1 MIYILLNIAI
11 LIIFMCYVY
20 YIEKKLSV
28 NNREANAI
36 VGPALL
42 VCTEIIL
49 FIIVL
54 LCRTVWEDGLLIH
67 IMHVVLALE
76 SIFLVTFSFS
86 MVKLAKKVKGF
97 FVFLIKLALYVFGV
111 YIVYFK
117 FTSLEISFEGG
128 ITIGSTYIFSNEAVQ
143 KFFPWSWFTVYTVV
157 FRYFCPAIAYL
168 FLMLIREKEGT
179 ELQRYQG
186 LIIGEA
192 IALMWISS
200 IFFDYIARVEPGYTL
215 LRMFS
220 YLILYIVM
228 CSGLSKTSIPSGR
241 SMFVSIFKFFI
252 SYFIPAAA
260 LGVFAMY
267 FQPQG
272 SVFTFSFLAPFLLL
286 SAFVMVI
293 AIKISGLLSSSSK
306 LYTADYSEALEKD
319 LASINY
325 SGDMD
330 VITNKMFEIVK
341 KNIETSFM
349 NVYISDGK
357 GTLDVAYTS
366 NNETKSIS
374 LNNPIFDF
382 LLNIDKSVIIYSAI
396 EKEHAL
402 SPMENE
408 LKKFFNDT
416 KADAVFILN
425 EGRNIVG
432 LITMGK
438 KISGDHLKEYDYN
451 VFTKY
456 YSYFFVFGYYM
467 RNISNKEVISTVN
480 REIKMSSQIITSIQ
494 ENIDHV
500 KNDKSDIGYLMVP
513 AHNIG
518 GEFID
523 MIRLT
528 DTRHLFV
535 IGDLSGKG
543 IAASMNMVILK
554 SIIRTYLAET
564 HDFKTLVVKINSF
577 IRDSLRKGTIF
588 AGLFAL
594 MDYETDTIYYINCGI
609 PAFMLYTL
617 VYNNVIEIQGSGHVL
632 GFVKDITPYISVK
645 TTKLNRGDIILAC
658 TDGLV
663 QSHSL
668 RGEQFGKER
677 VQQALL
683 DNSTYPA
690 QRMVQFTFD
699 SLGKFM
705 SKEMEDDVSIFVMKY
720 ESGAQF
726 VEEDKSEETPE
737 DESDVVPSSEETIV
751 TENVI
756 AEENVQEEVSEVIQ
770 NEIPSEQIVVEN
782 VVSDEIIQA
791 DIMPEIE
798 MPNEFVQEEIVA
810 DEVASEEV
818 SPAVVES
825 ENVSEKSDI
834 MADLPDDLDI
844 PDLSN
849 LDEMMKLA
857 GL

>member
-36 VGPALL
+36 VTPALL
-42 VCTEIIL
+42 VCAEIIL

-86 MVKLAKKVKGF
+86 IVKLAKKVKGF
-97 FVFLIKLALYVFGV
+97 FIFLIKLALYVFGV

-306 LYTADYSEALEKD
+306 LYTADYSEALETD

-726 VEEDKSEETPE
+726 VEEDKTEEAPE
-737 DESDVVPSSEETIV
+737 DESDVVSSLEETIV

-756 AEENVQEEVSEVIQ
+756 AEENVQEEVSEV
-770 NEIPSEQIVVEN
+770 
-782 VVSDEIIQA
+782 
-791 DIMPEIE
+791 
-798 MPNEFVQEEIVA
+798 
-810 DEVASEEV
+810 VASEEV
-818 SPAVVES
+818 SQEVES
-825 ENVSEKSDI
+825 EDVSEKSDI

>member
-36 VGPALL
+36 VTPALL
-42 VCTEIIL
+42 VCAEIIL

-97 FVFLIKLALYVFGV
+97 FIFLIKLALYVFGV

-168 FLMLIREKEGT
+168 FLMLIREKEGN

-609 PAFMLYTL
+609 PTFMLYTL

-645 TTKLNRGDIILAC
+645 TTKLNPGDIILAC

-726 VEEDKSEETPE
+726 VEEDKTEEAPE

-756 AEENVQEEVSEVIQ
+756 AEENVQEEVS
-770 NEIPSEQIVVEN
+770 
-782 VVSDEIIQA
+782 DEIIQA
-791 DIMPEIE
+791 DIMPENVSE
-798 MPNEFVQEEIVA
+798 V
-810 DEVASEEV
+810 VASEEV
-818 SPAVVES
+818 SQEVES
-825 ENVSEKSDI
+825 EDVSKKSDL

>member
-42 VCTEIIL
+42 VCAEIIL
-49 FIIVL
+49 YIIVL
-54 LCRTVWEDGLLIH
+54 LCRTIWEDGLLIH

-609 PAFMLYTL
+609 PTFMLYTL

-645 TTKLNRGDIILAC
+645 TTKLNPGDIILAC

-726 VEEDKSEETPE
+726 VEEDKSEETPGA
-737 DESDVVPSSEETIV
+737 ESEVVPSSEETIV
-751 TENVI
+751 TENAI

-770 NEIPSEQIVVEN
+770 NEIATEQVVTED

-791 DIMPEIE
+791 DIMPEIA

-818 SPAVVES
+818 VES
-825 ENVSEKSDI
+825 EDVSEKSDD

>member
-11 LIIFMCYVY
+11 LLIFMCYVH
-20 YIEKKLSV
+20 YIDKKLSV
-28 NNREANAI
+28 SNRETGVI
-36 VGPALL
+36 VIPALL
-42 VCTEIIL
+42 VCTETVL

-86 MVKLAKKVKGF
+86 IVKLAKRIKGF
-97 FVFLIKLALYVFGV
+97 FVFLLELALFVFGI

-128 ITIGSTYIFSNEAVQ
+128 ITVGSTYIFSNEAVQ

-168 FLMLIREKEGT
+168 FLMLIREKEGN

-200 IFFDYIARVEPGYTL
+200 LFFDYIARVEPAYTL

-241 SMFVSIFKFFI
+241 SVFVSIFKFFV

-272 SVFTFSFLAPFLLL
+272 SIFSFKFLVPFLLL
-286 SAFVMVI
+286 SSFVMII

-306 LYTADYSEALEKD
+306 LYTADYSEALEKE

-374 LNNPIFDF
+374 VNNPIFDF
-382 LLNIDKSVIIYSAI
+382 LLNIDKSVVIYSAI

-408 LKKFFNDT
+408 LKAFFKDT

-425 EGRNIVG
+425 EGSNIVG

-500 KNDKSDIGYLMVP
+500 KNEKSDIGYLMVP

-609 PAFMLYTL
+609 PTFMLYTL

-632 GFVKDITPYISVK
+632 GFVKDISPYISVK
-645 TTKLNRGDIILAC
+645 TTKLNPGDIILAC

-726 VEEDKSEETPE
+726 VEEETPE
-737 DESDVVPSSEETIV
+737 EEPNEVESEVAPIPEETIV
-751 TENVI
+751 
-756 AEENVQEEVSEVIQ
+756 AEEIVQPEVSEVIQ
-770 NEIPSEQIVVEN
+770 NEIAEEQIVAEE
-782 VVSDEIIQA
+782 VVSEEIIQD
-791 DIMPEIE
+791 DIMPEIAIPDE
-798 MPNEFVQEEIVA
+798 IASAEVVQESIETDVVIP
-810 DEVASEEV
+810 EEV
-818 SPAVVES
+818 SEEPVE
-825 ENVSEKSDI
+825 EKTESDI

>member
-1 MIYILLNIAI
+1 
-11 LIIFMCYVY
+11 MCYVY

-36 VGPALL
+36 VTPALL
-42 VCTEIIL
+42 VCAEIIL

-97 FVFLIKLALYVFGV
+97 FIFLIKLALYVFGV

-168 FLMLIREKEGT
+168 FLMLIREKEGN

-588 AGLFAL
+588 AGLFVL
-594 MDYETDTIYYINCGI
+594 MDYETDTIYHINCGI

-726 VEEDKSEETPE
+726 VEEDKSEEAPE

-756 AEENVQEEVSEVIQ
+756 AEENVQEEVS
-770 NEIPSEQIVVEN
+770 
-782 VVSDEIIQA
+782 DEIIQA
-791 DIMPEIE
+791 DIMPENVSE
-798 MPNEFVQEEIVA
+798 V
-810 DEVASEEV
+810 VASEEV
-818 SPAVVES
+818 SQEVES
-825 ENVSEKSDI
+825 EDVSEKSDI